1 MEKQQITALICVDLS
16 AAFDMVSHDIL
27 LDVLKKKFGVTNIS
41 LDWFDT
47 YLRPRSAKVI
57 IGESISKSSSLDF
70 SVPQG
75 SICGPVLCTVY
86 ASTLEEH
93 IEEHDVN
100 ILGYA
105 DDHSIY
111 DAFDPNVAFS
121 EQGVISNLEKCL
133 VSVNDWMNSNRLKM
147 NTDKTEFLLLG
158 SKHQILKCST
168 KSINV
173 CENAVLSNPSIK
185 YLGMHLDSQLNL
197 KTHIREKCRVAA
209 MNLHYIRQI
218 RKVLTLDACHLLV
231 QSLVV
236 PHLDYGNAL
245 FESLPGTTL
254 APLQHIQNMA
264 AKLILKKGKYESA
277 TEARKLLHWLPIVY
291 RSKFKVACLVFL
303 ALKGDGPSYLSN
315 LLSARQITRRLRSH
329 NEENG
334 VLLNIPKT
342 IRKTF
347 ADRSFS
353 VTGPKIWN
361 ALPSDIRLCG
371 DFAHFKKKLKT
382 FYYKIAY
389 GI

>member
-1 MEKQQITALICVDLS
+1 
-16 AAFDMVSHDIL
+16 
-27 LDVLKKKFGVTNIS
+27 
-41 LDWFDT
+41 
-47 YLRPRSAKVI
+47 
-57 IGESISKSSSLDF
+57 
-70 SVPQG
+70 
-75 SICGPVLCTVY
+75 
-86 ASTLEEH
+86 
-93 IEEHDVN
+93 
-100 ILGYA
+100 
-105 DDHSIY
+105 
-111 DAFDPNVAFS
+111 
-121 EQGVISNLEKCL
+121 
-133 VSVNDWMNSNRLKM
+133 
-147 NTDKTEFLLLG
+147 
-158 SKHQILKCST
+158 
-168 KSINV
+168 
-173 CENAVLSNPSIK
+173 
-185 YLGMHLDSQLNL
+185 MHLDSQLNL

-218 RKVLTLDACHLLV
+218 SNVLTLDACHLLV

-236 PHLDYGNAL
+236 QHLDYGNAL
-245 FESLPGTTL
+245 LESLPGTTL
-254 APLQHIQNMA
+254 APLQRIQNMA

-382 FYYKIAY
+382 FYFKIAY